1 MEQPQIELIVRL
13 TARMSA
19 AAFATALLLFSFST
33 GPHPGR
39 IRRALQILWAFVA
52 VHTVHFGFVVWL
64 AAVTSGANI
73 DDRGGW
79 PLMVV
84 VAALFYGS
92 SFAIL
97 RLWRDVDSHRRAAA
111 DARPGAYAGV
121 AFIAVVFL
129 NSYLARAQDMPIY
142 GLAAIGMIA
151 VVAVYFVRARVAI
164 AAHH

>member
-1 MEQPQIELIVRL
+1 
-13 TARMSA
+13 MSA

-33 GPHPGR
+33 GPHPR
-39 IRRALQILWAFVA
+39 RMRRALQLLWAFVA
-52 VHTVHFGFVVWL
+52 VHTIHFGFVVWL
-64 AAVTSGANI
+64 AAVTNGANI

-79 PLMVV
+79 TLMVV

-92 SFAIL
+92 SFAVL
-97 RLWRDVDSHRRAAA
+97 RLWHDVDSHRRAAS
-111 DARPGAYAGV
+111 DARTGAYAGV

-129 NSYLARAQDMPIY
+129 NSYLARARDMPIY

-151 VVAVYFVRARVAI
+151 VVALYFVRARVAI